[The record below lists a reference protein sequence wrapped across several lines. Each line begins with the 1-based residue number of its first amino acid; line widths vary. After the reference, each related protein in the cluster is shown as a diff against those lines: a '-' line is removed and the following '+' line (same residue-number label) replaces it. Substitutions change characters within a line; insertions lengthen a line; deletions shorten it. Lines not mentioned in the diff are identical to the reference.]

1 MSPVDPSGSSYR
13 KSRVRVRVREGK
25 VAMGERRE
33 ERDPKVLRCW
43 L

>member
-13 KSRVRVRVREGK
+13 KSRVRVREGK